1 MKEKIGHFLRMDRE
15 RRGVA
20 AAALLLALVPWI
32 CAWVYCLLR
41 GRGFGDIYLPA
52 SPWNDELFYYK
63 LTENV
68 ISYGYPQ
75 GYFGFNESHGLYLS
89 FAAWSPVLLLFWVV
103 WGFFFGWNLL
113 SPMLCNLTLLSVSM
127 FLFCVLVRPGKRQ
140 SLLIGILYAAFLPVT
155 RFALSCIPEVEL
167 FGLFIVFLGL
177 AMSCQRAYKGWMI
190 GVMFGLVMLMTWMR
204 PYLILLFLTPAV
216 LWVSRKGRR
225 VLVATAVISAAT
237 VAVYGM
243 VNHFFSAPYLTDLFY
258 TEWITVYFEQGFLAG
273 VKYTIWKLYTSLASV
288 AEMVWENLT
297 VKNGLISAAG
307 LYYFIFLLLFFGLL
321 IKFIYSIGKR
331 SGFRRTQRVPTG
343 EHGSPFCRAAGEGW
357 MEFLLEGQMLL
368 CMAGFFAADLLMY
381 RLQEGGRHTLVYIV
395 GCIFLLPFM
404 ETISLKRI
412 SGKRAIFFSGQE
424 MASLAVPLAA
434 AVVFLLLFAGRGDIP
449 YEFAV
454 PFGEAEHRADL
465 EDMARQLSE
474 NMSLSDSVPSYDN
487 TVIWTAWDSVEGE
500 TKTVDFGAYYA
511 VPKGFGIN
519 LCDGGYM
526 DVNLEDLQ
534 SRYIGVIP
542 GGDFEKRCLAAG
554 GEVVGECERLVIYDM
569 RP

>member
-32 CAWVYCLLR
+32 CAWMYCLLK
-41 GRGFGDIYLPA
+41 GQGFGDIYLPA

-89 FAAWSPVLLLFWVV
+89 FAAWSPVLLLFWVI

-113 SPMLCNLTLLSVSM
+113 SPMLCNLTLLSVAM
-127 FLFCVLVRPGKRQ
+127 FLFCVLVKPGKRQ

-155 RFALSCIPEVEL
+155 RFALSCIPEAEL
-167 FGLFIVFLGL
+167 FGLFIIFLGL
-177 AMSCQRAYKGWMI
+177 AMSCRRAYKGWMVGI
-190 GVMFGLVMLMTWMR
+190 MFALAMLMTWMR
-204 PYLILLFLTPAV
+204 PYLILLFLTPVV
-216 LWVSRKGRR
+216 LWVSRKGKKM
-225 VLVATAVISAAT
+225 LVPTGVMAAAT

-243 VNHFFSAPYLTDLFY
+243 ISHFFSAPYLTDLFY

-273 VKYTIWKLYTSLASV
+273 IKYTIWKLYTSLASV

-297 VKNGLISAAG
+297 AKNGLISAAG
-307 LYYFIFLLLFFGLL
+307 LYYFIFLLLFLL
-321 IKFIYSIGKR
+321 LLAKFIYFIGKCFGR
-331 SGFRRTQRVPTG
+331 GKMQSVSAGERDLPFRR
-343 EHGSPFCRAAGEGW
+343 AARKDW
-357 MEFLLEGQMLL
+357 MGFLLEGQMLL

-395 GCIFLLPFM
+395 GCIFLLPFV
-404 ETISLKRI
+404 ETVSLKRGA
-412 SGKRAIFFSGQE
+412 GKRAIFFSGQE
-424 MASLAVPLAA
+424 MASLMVPLTT
-434 AVVFLLLFAGRGDIP
+434 AVVFLLLFIGRGDIP
-449 YEFAV
+449 YEFSL
-454 PFGEAEHRADL
+454 PFGKAEHRADL
-465 EDMARQLSE
+465 EDMARQLAE
-474 NMSLSDSVPSYDN
+474 NMELSESVPSYDN
-487 TVIWTAWDSVEGE
+487 TVIWTAWDSVDGE

-526 DVNLEDLQ
+526 DVNLENLQ

-554 GEVVGECERLVIYDM
+554 GEAVGECERLVIYDM

>member
-1 MKEKIGHFLRMDRE
+1 MDRE

-32 CAWVYCLLR
+32 CAWVYCLLK
-41 GRGFGDIYLPA
+41 GQGFGDIYLPA

-113 SPMLCNLTLLSVSM
+113 SPILCNLTLLSVFI
-127 FLFCVLVRPGKRQ
+127 FLFCLLVKPGKRQ

-155 RFALSCIPEVEL
+155 RFALSCIPEAEL
-167 FGLFIVFLGL
+167 FGLFIIFLGL
-177 AMSCQRAYKGWMI
+177 AMSCRRAYKGWMVGI
-190 GVMFGLVMLMTWMR
+190 MFALVMLMTWMR

-225 VLVATAVISAAT
+225 VLVPTAVILAVT

-258 TEWITVYFEQGFLAG
+258 TEWITVYFEQGVLAG
-273 VKYTIWKLYTSLASV
+273 VKYTVWKLCTSLISV
-288 AEMVWENLT
+288 AGMIWENLT

-307 LYYFIFLLLFFGLL
+307 LYYFIFLLLFFLL
-321 IKFIYSIGKR
+321 LAKFIYFIGKY
-331 SGFRRTQRVPTG
+331 SGRGKTQSVSAGERNLPFRR
-343 EHGSPFCRAAGEGW
+343 AAREDW
-357 MEFLLEGQMLL
+357 MGFLLEGQMLL

-404 ETISLKRI
+404 EKMPLKEI
-412 SGKRAIFFSGQE
+412 SGKRGNFFAGQE
-424 MASLAVPLAA
+424 MASLAVPMAV
-434 AVVFLLLFAGRGDIP
+434 AVVFLLLFIGRGDIP
-449 YEFAV
+449 YEFSV

-465 EDMARQLSE
+465 EDMAKQLSK
-474 NMSLSDSVPSYDN
+474 NMELSDRVPSYDN
-487 TVIWTAWDSVEGE
+487 TVIWTAWDSVDGE

-554 GEVVGECERLVIYDM
+554 GRAAGACERLVIYDM

>member
-32 CAWVYCLLR
+32 CAWVYCLLK
-41 GRGFGDIYLPA
+41 GQGFGDIYLPA

-127 FLFCVLVRPGKRQ
+127 FLFCVLARPGKRQ

-155 RFALSCIPEVEL
+155 RFALSCIPEAEL

-177 AMSCQRAYKGWMI
+177 AMSCRRAYKGWMVGI
-190 GVMFGLVMLMTWMR
+190 MFSLVMLMTWMR

-216 LWVSRKGRR
+216 LWVSHKGKKMLIPTG
-225 VLVATAVISAAT
+225 VIATVT

-273 VKYTIWKLYTSLASV
+273 IKYTVWKLCTSLISV
-288 AEMVWENLT
+288 AGMMWENLT

-307 LYYFIFLLLFFGLL
+307 LYYFIFLLLFLL
-321 IKFIYSIGKR
+321 LLAKFIYFIGKHSSR
-331 SGFRRTQRVPTG
+331 GKTQSVPAGERNLPFRR
-343 EHGSPFCRAAGEGW
+343 AARKDW
-357 MEFLLEGQMLL
+357 MGILLEGQMLL

-404 ETISLKRI
+404 EKMPLKGI

-424 MASLAVPLAA
+424 MASLAVSVAA
-434 AVVFLLLFAGRGDIP
+434 AVIFLLLFMGRGDIP
-449 YEFAV
+449 YEFSV

-465 EDMARQLSE
+465 EDMAKQLAE
-474 NMSLSDSVPSYDN
+474 NMVLSDSVPSYDN
-487 TVIWTAWDSVEGE
+487 TVIWTAWDSVDGE

-526 DVNLEDLQ
+526 DVNLENLQ

-554 GEVVGECERLVIYDM
+554 GEAVGECERLVIYDM